1 MDKDLLIE
9 ELKNA
14 RENAYGWS
22 LYFFKID
29 RRNSNPFTAYKVRF
43 KNCRYLPEY
52 AKILIDMVIKYQM
65 KKINEIKEYTG
76 KTQRFLVIEL
86 KQAVNWLKNNG
97 IILLKILRRLLM
109 KKLKENIMD
118 MC

>member
-29 RRNSNPFTAYKVRF
+29 RRNSNPFTAYKIRF

-76 KTQRFLVIEL
+76 ENTKVSCDRIETSSFSVWNQEF
-86 KQAVNWLKNNG
+86 QAMKLIVPSNETNG
-97 IILLKILRRLLM
+97 FK
-109 KKLKENIMD
+109 
-118 MC
+118 

>member
-29 RRNSNPFTAYKVRF
+29 RRNSNPFTAYKIRF

-76 KTQRFLVIEL
+76 ENTKVSCDRR
-86 KQAVNWLKNNG
+86 G
-97 IILLKILRRLLM
+97 II
-109 KKLKENIMD
+109 
-118 MC
+118 

>member
-43 KNCRYLPEY
+43 KNCR
-52 AKILIDMVIKYQM
+52 
-65 KKINEIKEYTG
+65 
-76 KTQRFLVIEL
+76 
-86 KQAVNWLKNNG
+86 
-97 IILLKILRRLLM
+97 
-109 KKLKENIMD
+109 
-118 MC
+118 